1 MHESNTV
8 STRKREKEKERE
20 REGEIEREIEKE
32 RLYSSWIALQLHIWI
47 SLGRRHTN

>member
-1 MHESNTV
+1 MKATQSAQESERK
-8 STRKREKEKERE
+8 RKRERE
-20 REGEIEREIEKE
+20 EEIEREIEKE